1 MGKYLVTAAL
11 AAAALTMT
19 SGAMRQ
25 AVDVSPTHQP
35 IAEPRT
41 ARSANPGV
49 KPGVTK
55 DSRRIQPGVHRAG
68 PAELAVRNRVA
79 QAESAKLER
88 LALLRVQGITPHAT
102 SVAAA
107 AWVSLGP
114 SNAFNE
120 FNGIT
125 IPGVDSGRPNTILVD
140 PRDPNVVYMAGSGG
154 GVWKTFDFYA
164 TAGPTWAPIT
174 DTLPNL
180 AVGALALDDAQPDT
194 LYLGNGDFVDGS
206 GNTIQRSTDGGG
218 QWDAPVV
225 LSGRYPAP
233 NGFSANVS
241 AVRSIGVHGAQ
252 VLAGTDVGLFVSND
266 SGGSFALVDLPN
278 SNGQILFDS
287 IWSVVHTGSGHWV
300 ASGVTGC
307 SATSGPAPI
316 VQGVDPGAACPQGN
330 NGEIWASPDGVT
342 WSRSAVPSATGTGR
356 IALAAGPTS
365 NPGSTVVYAY
375 VGSTDGLST
384 VGFWRSMNGGASWV
398 NATGTLA
405 NPTPSPDVN
414 VPPDCG
420 SIDLG
425 HDQTW
430 YNQAIVVDP
439 TNPDH
444 VLVGGNL
451 CGARTLDGTAASPK
465 WELISHWLPNST
477 SGTTANG
484 LLPYVHADWHAATSV
499 VVGGGVRTFAGTDGG
514 VFSSTNLFFAANGE
528 QVTWTNHN
536 RGLVTHLV
544 YAIGSG
550 DPATANPF
558 VLFAGLQD
566 NGTRFRVDPTSP
578 SVFNQPIG
586 GDGIGATVHVASS
599 GTTYWGS
606 VEFGHVFCQFRP
618 GVDCANGTNWD
629 GVDPTINPLEPDPD
643 DPGPPGPSGADSE
656 PFFVHYANVETDTV
670 GQSVLTH
677 STGQV
682 FVAVGAANGTLSWK
696 PISQDLT
703 ASGNGFSNV
712 TASRTIAGLYGASGT
727 TSAAPFFVTIAGNTM
742 ATWTTAKP
750 VFPTGTV
757 DRLTGPSSIDFPP
770 VLPAGTTPG
779 QVYIGSFV
787 GTLNDPAR
795 TPPPDDKGRLWRTTD
810 SGATW
815 TSIVGADP
823 AHRLPNVAIYVAKYD
838 PVTPT
843 TIYAGTDLGVYLS
856 TNDGASWDRMG
867 EGFPVVPARDIYVAK
882 NQDFIRVATYGRG
895 IWEIYPS
902 AAENQGAPGNGDY
915 DRNLQLDWID
925 LAAMSSRLGVT
936 PANTTQPLYSW
947 ILDITGTGSGPPL
960 AQIDDSD
967 LAALLASF
975 GGHP

>member
-1 MGKYLVTAAL
+1 
-11 AAAALTMT
+11 
-19 SGAMRQ
+19 
-25 AVDVSPTHQP
+25 
-35 IAEPRT
+35 
-41 ARSANPGV
+41 
-49 KPGVTK
+49 
-55 DSRRIQPGVHRAG
+55 
-68 PAELAVRNRVA
+68 VRNRVA
-79 QAESAKLER
+79 QAESGKLQR
-88 LALLRVQGITPHAT
+88 LALLRAQGIAPFAP
-102 SVAAA
+102 SVAAT

-114 SNAFNE
+114 SDAFNE
-120 FNGIT
+120 FNGVT
-125 IPGVDSGRPNTILVD
+125 VAGVDSGRPNAILVD

-154 GVWKTFDFYA
+154 GVWKTFDFLSA
-164 TAGPTWAPIT
+164 TGPTWAPIA

-206 GNTIQRSTDGGG
+206 GNTILRSRNGGG
-218 QWDAPVV
+218 RWDAPVV
-225 LSGRYPAP
+225 LSGFYPAP
-233 NGFSANVS
+233 NQYPANVG
-241 AVRSIGVHGAQ
+241 AVRSIAVHGAH

-266 SGGSFALVDLPN
+266 SGRSFALVDLPN
-278 SNGQILFDS
+278 VDSQILVES

-307 SATSGPAPI
+307 SATSGPAPLA
-316 VQGVDPGAACPQGN
+316 QGLDPGATCPQGN
-330 NGEIWASPDGVT
+330 NGEIWTSADGIT
-342 WSRSAVPSATGTGR
+342 WTTSALPATTGTGR
-356 IALAAGPTS
+356 ITLAAGAIS
-365 NPGSTVVYAY
+365 DPGTTVIYAY

-405 NPTPSPDVN
+405 NPSL
-414 VPPDCG
+414 PPATRPADCEG
-420 SIDLG
+420 LDLG

-444 VLVGGNL
+444 VLAGGNL
-451 CGARTLDGTAASPK
+451 CGARTLDGTAAAPK
-465 WELISHWLPNST
+465 WELISHWLPNDT
-477 SGTTANG
+477 TGTTADG
-484 LLPYVHADWHAATSV
+484 VLPYVHADWHTATSV
-499 VVGGGVRTFAGTDGG
+499 VVNGAVRTYAGTDGG
-514 VFSSTNLFFAANGE
+514 VFSSTNLFTAPKPEA
-528 QVTWTNHN
+528 VAWTNHN

-550 DPATANPF
+550 DPVTMNPF

-566 NGTRFRVDPTSP
+566 NGTRFRVDPKTP
-578 SVFNQPIG
+578 SVFNQPVG
-586 GDGIGATVHVASS
+586 GDGIGATVHVATS

-606 VEFGHVFCQFRP
+606 VEFGHVFCQLTP
-618 GVDCANGTNWD
+618 GVDCADGTNWD
-629 GVDPTINPLEPDPD
+629 GVDPKLNPLEPDPD
-643 DPGPPGPSGADSE
+643 DPAPPGPSGEDTP

-677 STGQV
+677 SSGQI
-682 FVAVGAANGTLSWK
+682 FVAAAANGTLSWK

-703 ASGNGFSNV
+703 PSGNGFSNV

-727 TSAAPFFVTIAGNTM
+727 TSTAPFFVTTAGNTM
-742 ATWTTAKP
+742 ATWTAAGP
-750 VFPTGTV
+750 VFPTRGF
-757 DRLTGPSSIDFPP
+757 DRLSGPSSIDFPP
-770 VLPAGTTPG
+770 VTPAGSAPG

-787 GTLNDPAR
+787 GTLNDAGQ
-795 TPPPDDKGRLWRTTD
+795 TTPPDDTGRLWRTTD
-810 SGATW
+810 GGQTW

-838 PVTPT
+838 PVTPA
-843 TIYAGTDLGVYLS
+843 TIYAGTDLGVYIS
-856 TNDGASWDRMG
+856 TNDGATWDRMG

-902 AAENQGAPGNGDY
+902 ATASHGAPGNGDY

-936 PANTTQPLYSW
+936 PANTAQPLYSW
-947 ILDITGTGSGPPL
+947 IMDITGDITGTGSGPSL
-960 AQIDDSD
+960 QQIDDSD
-967 LAALLASF
+967 LTALLASF